1 MSQPSEFTVGPA
13 DWARHETEL
22 YAVRYRVFV
31 IEQQVPVE
39 LERDEFDPLS
49 LHVVARDAA
58 GNAIGTGRLLPDG
71 HIGRLAVLA
80 QWRGHGVG
88 VALMDALLVLA
99 RERGDAEVVL
109 NAQTS
114 AIAFYERLG
123 FRTEGEDFMEAGIP
137 HRVMRLRLGSG

>member
-1 MSQPSEFTVGPA
+1 MPHSPEYVVTPA

-58 GNAIGTGRLLPDG
+58 GRAIGTGRLLPDG

-80 QWRGHGVG
+80 EWRGHGVG
-88 VALMDALLVLA
+88 VALMDALLALA

-137 HRVMRLRLGSG
+137 HRVMRLRPGSG